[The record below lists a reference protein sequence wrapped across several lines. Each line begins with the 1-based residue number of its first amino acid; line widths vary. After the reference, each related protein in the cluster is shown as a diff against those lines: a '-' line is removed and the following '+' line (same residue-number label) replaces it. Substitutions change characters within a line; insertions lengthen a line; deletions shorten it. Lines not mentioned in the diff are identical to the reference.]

1 MRFSTL
7 TGAAA
12 LSAAAMAAEMP
23 VDEFRAAEL
32 YDSGLMHQK
41 VMEKKIAHWEAEMA
55 AGVMAPSLYPRLNAT
70 KCVNGVAE
78 AIPGDPLHT
87 FRCKNFDLLDF
98 INHEDLGSLGRY
110 QDIKSG
116 SSAWGWTDPKS
127 GREFV
132 ASGVYDGVS
141 FIEILPEGRMLPVA
155 FLPKW
160 AALERGAY
168 WTEIRPY
175 KHYMVIGSELV
186 GNGVQIFDMT
196 KLLDL
201 DASKGLVRLTNE
213 EHLTGHFNETLPIGR
228 SHNVVINEELNYGVA
243 VGVQPRDEACSSGLH
258 FFSLEDPS
266 NPVSLGCDGQDG
278 YTHDAQ
284 CLVYRGPH
292 EKYAGR
298 EVCYAYNEDTL
309 TIFDVT
315 DKKAVKM
322 ISRVTYEGATY
333 THQGWVNDVNN
344 QEYIFMDDEY
354 DEDELAGPAADGYP
368 VTYIWDIRDLEN
380 PKQTGLY
387 KAVNKGIDHNQYK
400 WGDYIYQSNYGS
412 GMRVYDVSSVPQ
424 DPTGNSVCEVGFFDT
439 YPEDD
444 QLDGNGAV
452 QFSGSWHSYAGFKS
466 GYVFINTIERGAF
479 LVKKGQF
486 AKCPPKTC
494 NADNC
499 LRSMRSESVKGRLE
513 ESQEFCADFTD
524 GWNAQVTAVPK
535 FAQEACSGNVISRVS
550 SACSCLP
557 TATASP

>member
-1 MRFSTL
+1 
-7 TGAAA
+7 
-12 LSAAAMAAEMP
+12 
-23 VDEFRAAEL
+23 
-32 YDSGLMHQK
+32 
-41 VMEKKIAHWEAEMA
+41 
-55 AGVMAPSLYPRLNAT
+55 
-70 KCVNGVAE
+70 
-78 AIPGDPLHT
+78 
-87 FRCKNFDLLDF
+87 
-98 INHEDLGSLGRY
+98 
-110 QDIKSG
+110 
-116 SSAWGWTDPKS
+116 
-127 GREFV
+127 
-132 ASGVYDGVS
+132 
-141 FIEILPEGRMLPVA
+141 MLPVA
-155 FLPKW
+155 FLPKF
-160 AALERGAY
+160 APLERGAY

-175 KHYMVIGSELV
+175 KHYMVIGSEMI

-196 KLLDL
+196 QLLGL
-201 DASKGLVRLTNE
+201 DASEGLVRLTNE

-228 SHNVVINEELNYGVA
+228 SHNVVINEELNYGIA
-243 VGVQPRDEACSSGLH
+243 VGVQPRDQYCFGGLH
-258 FFSLEDPS
+258 FFTLDDPS

-284 CLVYRGPH
+284 CLVYRGPS
-292 EKYAGR
+292 EKYVGR
-298 EVCYAYNEDTL
+298 EICYGYNEDTL

-315 DKKAVKM
+315 DKKDVTI
-322 ISRVTYEGATY
+322 ISRVTYEGATF
-333 THQGWVNDVNN
+333 THQGWVDDVMN
-344 QEYIFMDDEY
+344 QQWLFMDDEY